1 MPSCRWPRPFLL
13 SSLGPACLPAG
24 RIALDLS
31 VSLATCRHA
40 DGRGH
45 ALSHLLNLPAC
56 LPAGSPF
63 STSNISFSFADM
75 PSCRWPRPFLLSS
88 VGTACLPAGR
98 IAFFNATF
106 LFSRIPCSPL
116 LCLAGMPDAGLL
128 PLSPLYLIRRRHA
141 GMPDVVVMPSVSR
154 PAPACRHAGRGSHA
168 FIISSGVGFMLSVSR
183 PAPICRHAGHGCHP
197 SVCGPAPACR
207 HAGRGSRALCIS
219 SGAGMPACQT
229 W

>member
-1 MPSCRWPRPFLL
+1 MPMAAAISSLISWTCLPACRPDCLRSLCFFGDMPSCRWPWPCLI
-13 SSLGPACLPAG
+13 SSPEPSCL
-24 RIALDLS
+24 
-31 VSLATCRHA
+31 
-40 DGRGH
+40 
-45 ALSHLLNLPAC
+45 

-168 FIISSGVGFMLSVSR
+168 LF
-183 PAPICRHAGHGCHP
+183 
-197 SVCGPAPACR
+197 
-207 HAGRGSRALCIS
+207 IS
-219 SGAGMPACQT
+219 SGAGIPACRT

>member
-1 MPSCRWPRPFLL
+1 MPMAAAI
-13 SSLGPACLPAG
+13 SSLISWTCLPAC
-24 RIALDLS
+24 RPDCLRS

-141 GMPDVVVMPSVSR
+141 GMPDVGVMPSVSR
-154 PAPACRHAGRGSHA
+154 PAPACHLCAYLFFKNLNES
-168 FIISSGVGFMLSVSR
+168 FILLLQRCSKSILFL
-183 PAPICRHAGHGCHP
+183 
-197 SVCGPAPACR
+197 
-207 HAGRGSRALCIS
+207 
-219 SGAGMPACQT
+219 
-229 W
+229 

>member
-1 MPSCRWPRPFLL
+1 MPMAAAMPSLIFWTCLPACLPDRLFNIRYLFFFADMPSCRWPRPFLL

-31 VSLATCRHA
+31 FSLPTCRHA

-88 VGTACLPAGR
+88 VGTACLPAGL

-106 LFSRIPCSPL
+106 LFSRIPYSPL
-116 LCLAGMPDAGLL
+116 LCLAGMLDCF
-128 PLSPLYLIRRRHA
+128 R
-141 GMPDVVVMPSVSR
+141 
-154 PAPACRHAGRGSHA
+154 
-168 FIISSGVGFMLSVSR
+168 
-183 PAPICRHAGHGCHP
+183 
-197 SVCGPAPACR
+197 
-207 HAGRGSRALCIS
+207 
-219 SGAGMPACQT
+219 
-229 W
+229 